1 MKKFDRKSIS
11 VSGKCSVIEQFLRSL
26 PVSKGKWL
34 KLETCFKVK
43 QRSNELLIDGLTV
56 RKINE

>member
-1 MKKFDRKSIS
+1 MKKFDRKS
-11 VSGKCSVIEQFLRSL
+11 KCSAIEQFLRSL